1 MLSTTLGN
9 LKLKNPAILAS
20 GILGNTAGLLKRM
33 AESGAGAVTT
43 KSVSLKARNGHE
55 NPCVVELKTG
65 LLNAMGLPNPG
76 VEEFKKELIE
86 YKNFNLNV
94 PVIGSCY
101 GRTCEEYPDIASEL
115 ANYVDAVEL
124 NLSCPNDRD
133 VLLFGQN
140 PKTVRQVVSDVKSV
154 IDKNKLLIV
163 KLTPNVTSIAEIAR
177 AAVSG
182 GCDIIS
188 AINTITGMAI
198 NIETKTP
205 VLANKIGGYSGAGI
219 KPVAIRCVYEIA
231 RELEGT
237 NVPIIGIG
245 GIKSGYDAIEMLM
258 AGASA
263 VGVGTALWN
272 NDKIFIE
279 ICTEIKEFMERQNY
293 NKITDLV
300 GCAVK

>member
-1 MLSTTLGN
+1 MLSTNLLG
-9 LKLKNPAILAS
+9 LKLKNPTILAS

-163 KLTPNVTSIAEIAR
+163 KLTPNVTSISEIAR

>member
-9 LKLKNPAILAS
+9 LKLKNPTILAS

>member
-1 MLSTTLGN
+1 MLSTNLLG
-9 LKLKNPAILAS
+9 LKLKNPTILAS

-101 GRTCEEYPDIASEL
+101 GRTCEEYPKIASEL

-163 KLTPNVTSIAEIAR
+163 KLTPNVTSISEIAR

>member
-76 VEEFKKELIE
+76 IKEFKKELVV
-86 YKNFNLNV
+86 YKNFNLDV

>member
-140 PKTVRQVVSDVKSV
+140 PKTVRRVVSDVKSV

>member
-9 LKLKNPAILAS
+9 LKLKNPTILAS

-163 KLTPNVTSIAEIAR
+163 KLTPNVTSISEIAR

>member
-9 LKLKNPAILAS
+9 LKLSNPTILAS

>member
-1 MLSTTLGN
+1 
-9 LKLKNPAILAS
+9 
-20 GILGNTAGLLKRM
+20 LKRM